1 MKHRD
6 QILLSEAYS
15 KIIESMHGDN
25 WQETSW
31 EDTTND
37 GKLVKVTISDLFAF
51 SKDMPISEINVD
63 SLKPLALHQ
72 TKTDPETLANIQKAN
87 LDYPILILNKNNGK
101 QSILDG
107 HHRLQKAIT
116 NKIPKIKAKVLNISD
131 MPEDWQWLFS

>member
-6 QILLSEAYS
+6 LILLNEAYS
-15 KIIESMHGDN
+15 KIIESIHGDN

-31 EDTTND
+31 EDTTED
-37 GKLVKVTISDLFAF
+37 GKLVKVTISDLFSF
-51 SKDMPISEINVD
+51 SKDLPVTELSVE

-87 LDYPILILNKNNGK
+87 LDYPILVLSKKNGK

-107 HHRLQKAIT
+107 HHRLQKAII
-116 NKIPKIKAKVLNISD
+116 NKLPKIKAKVLNISN